1 MGRSSTSSSD
11 HSSNNSKSYYTSKRL
26 TLNHKEESY
35 PALLS
40 QNVRTVSPSGRNEIA
55 NNDDDD
61 DDDDNP
67 TLASLC
73 TQSMIGDENIYD
85 VITVQY
91 HTAHG
96 TTSDDAALSSSR
108 SSSLSAVGLLLER
121 LRQRFP
127 DSTIVFVDVWSPLDA
142 YYYDDRQRH
151 SRNKV
156 SFEQWRSKIIKEE
169 KDDDDSSLLLSKR
182 FKEHEWLLGEED
194 EARRNE
200 MEGIVEAIGGVL
212 YRLPRSSTNDAD
224 NSSRNDISQ
233 TIMDWFI
240 EYPRTYTNDDIVVNG
255 HDKKSAGILKYS
267 LSPKAHAF
275 IASDLE
281 SIIKR
286 SIEMNPA
293 YSTLGSSTGTDVVD
307 TSTTTGDGLPSSPP
321 RVGTWGSGDSCQLW
335 YEAGNAVP
343 SLLSQGLS
351 FVELASPSFNSKRG
365 NNNKGSS
372 RRSLS
377 SSSSSS
383 EPIRSQRY
391 ALEVTSASDKDQD
404 GNDALSSSYLQVH
417 NPFDED
423 RMLYLTYLTTS
434 ATSSSRKVY
443 PRTKIQLRHGTSSTP
458 SGTVVLDPSHD
469 DNNDEHH
476 HARTSAVGTVPA
488 GQSSTVYFTPL
499 EEYTE
504 SSFRVVGASFLA
516 KEKLSHRVSSDFN
529 LSPHGITMKVDDT
542 QDDDEI

>member
-1 MGRSSTSSSD
+1 VAMGESSSSSSD
-11 HSSNNSKSYYTSKRL
+11 HSNDNSNISKK
-26 TLNHKEESY
+26 NHKEGSY

-40 QNVRTVSPSGRNEIA
+40 QNVRTVSPAGGNEIA
-55 NNDDDD
+55 DDNDD

-91 HTAHG
+91 QTAHA
-96 TTSDDAALSSSR
+96 TKDDASSF

-127 DSTIVFVDVWSPLDA
+127 DSTIVFVDVWSPLEA
-142 YYYDDRQRH
+142 YYYDDDEQRH
-151 SRNKV
+151 PTDKV
-156 SFEQWRSKIIKEE
+156 SFEQWRSKILQE
-169 KDDDDSSLLLSKR
+169 DDDGGSSSLSKR
-182 FKEHEWLLGEED
+182 LKDHEWLLDDED
-194 EARRNE
+194 ETRRSE
-200 MEGIVEAIGGVL
+200 MEGIVEAIGGIL
-212 YRLPRSSTNDAD
+212 YRLPRSSTNDSD
-224 NSSRNDISQ
+224 NSSSNDISQ
-233 TIMDWFI
+233 TIMDWFV
-240 EYPRTYTNDDIVVNG
+240 EHPTTNTNNIDNG
-255 HDKKSAGILKYS
+255 NDKETDGMTKYS
-267 LSPKAHAF
+267 LSLKAHTF

-286 SIEMNPA
+286 SIEMTPA
-293 YSTLGSSTGTDVVD
+293 YRKSWSSTGTDAVA
-307 TSTTTGDGLPSSPP
+307 TSTTTGDGSPSSSSSSSP

-335 YEAGNAVP
+335 YEAGNAIP
-343 SLLSQGLS
+343 SQFSQGLT
-351 FVELASPSFNSKRG
+351 FVELAAPSFDSKRG
-365 NNNKGSS
+365 SNNKGPS
-372 RRSLS
+372 RRAL

-383 EPIRSQRY
+383 EPIRPPRY
-391 ALEVTSASDKDQD
+391 ALEVTSASDENQD
-404 GNDALSSSYLQVH
+404 GNDAFSSSYLQVH

-443 PRTKIQLRHGTSSTP
+443 PRTKIQLRHGTSSTA

-469 DNNDEHH
+469 DNSDDHH
-476 HARTSAVGTVPA
+476 HTRTSAVGTVPA
-488 GQSSTVYFTPL
+488 GQSSTIYFTPL

-516 KEKLSHRVSSDFN
+516 KEKSSHRISSDFH
-529 LSPHGITMKVDDT
+529 LSPYGITMKFDDT
-542 QDDDEI
+542 QDDDEIQN